1 MTNQTDPIKAA
12 VTLLGGQANTARKLA
27 VSAGLVWQWVNGKR
41 PVGPAH
47 CPVIERETG
56 IRCELLRQDVGWI
69 RDEDGRVIGQ
79 HIGQ

>member
-47 CPVIERETG
+47 CPVQGLARSAMARNG
-56 IRCELLRQDVGWI
+56 PSFL
-69 RDEDGRVIGQ
+69 
-79 HIGQ
+79 